1 MLKTIFEVKAAVI
14 TKQFLF
20 KPEKKDTKSGK
31 ELRSIFSVYR
41 EQYMCNEKLNSK
53 YLSVFNPNAKKCRK
67 VEDQNNS
74 EYGLF

>member
-31 ELRSIFSVYR
+31 IVAIYLFSI
-41 EQYMCNEKLNSK
+41 
-53 YLSVFNPNAKKCRK
+53 P
-67 VEDQNNS
+67 
-74 EYGLF
+74 